1 MLCQLAPGTRPSMT
15 FLFVGSLFCL
25 RLPPDPSS
33 RKRPCLWL
41 VVLHHSAPKLTSI
54 WMAGSPT
61 GDLHPISSRPCWAYT
76 IRLERTDKVS
86 WWCCRNFS
94 QTLSRNVTWL
104 LFTENHLSCR
114 TQDSYPTQ
122 SDRTPSATAFRHFER
137 VNMGL
142 VGRSHLLQQFFNIRQ
157 SLLD

>member
-1 MLCQLAPGTRPSMT
+1 MNCTCATASFTVSPEPKGFVVLCQLAPGTRPSMT

-76 IRLERTDKVS
+76 NRLERTMGVFGSVAKVTCS
-86 WWCCRNFS
+86 RPVGTLGGRNS
-94 QTLSRNVTWL
+94 KISELGA
-104 LFTENHLSCR
+104 
-114 TQDSYPTQ
+114 DS
-122 SDRTPSATAFRHFER
+122 AFGITA
-137 VNMGL
+137 
-142 VGRSHLLQQFFNIRQ
+142 
-157 SLLD
+157 